1 MFENTSDPM
10 PKTLSPWWWPK
21 HHLFR
26 QARKIMENSME
37 DSWKKHGKS
46 WENLMTSLFFSEFL
60 CSHKKLFFGKL
71 SAADIISTVRT
82 LWRLLEVAPK
92 KMYELLQKKSRYRS
106 ISVKQTLIMIIRHK
120 VSTPQVP
127 PQKKDIP
134 KSSKLLRFPSKDAWD
149 VLWEL
154 AAHAWKMC
162 AVTKPPKMVVLE
174 GIWVNG
180 HREYGDF
187 QNEMIGI

>member
-1 MFENTSDPM
+1 MSCFK
-10 PKTLSPWWWPK
+10 KT
-21 HHLFR
+21 
-26 QARKIMENSME
+26 
-37 DSWKKHGKS
+37 
-46 WENLMTSLFFSEFL
+46 
-60 CSHKKLFFGKL
+60 
-71 SAADIISTVRT
+71 
-82 LWRLLEVAPK
+82 
-92 KMYELLQKKSRYRS
+92 SRYRS
-106 ISVKQTLIMIIRHK
+106 ISVKQALIMIIRHK
-120 VSTPQVP
+120 VCYSTGSP
-127 PQKKDIP
+127 PKKKDNP